1 MKATHVINCGMIFI
15 DLSMEKQFS
24 DNIIEPL
31 LEKIK
36 EVLATRYPQLSPE
49 VHISWSPNHTIIID
63 YHDINQC
70 VITAVEMIW
79 AFIDQYNDALYK
91 LNKILSNFN
100 K

>member
-1 MKATHVINCGMIFI
+1 MIFI

-36 EVLATRYPQLSPE
+36 DILATRYPQLYPE
-49 VHISWSPNHTIIID
+49 VHISWSPNHAIIID

-79 AFIDQYNDALYK
+79 GFIDQYNESLYK